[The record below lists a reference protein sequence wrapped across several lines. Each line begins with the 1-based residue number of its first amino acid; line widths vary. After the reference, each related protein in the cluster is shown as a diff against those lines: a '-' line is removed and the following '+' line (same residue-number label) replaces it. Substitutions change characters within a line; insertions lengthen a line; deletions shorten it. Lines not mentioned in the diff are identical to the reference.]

1 MVDDDMQRSSDMYQ
15 VPPRVLQELAEN
27 AARKAVEEATPH
39 IAEQA
44 AKRAVE
50 LAFDDLKKQAGG
62 GLFSLAKYVFILIVL
77 GLAALFAYHGKIQP

>member
-1 MVDDDMQRSSDMYQ
+1 MTEDMQRSSDLYQ

-27 AARKAVEEATPH
+27 AARRAVEEATPR
-39 IAEQA
+39 IAEEA

-62 GLFSLAKYVFILIVL
+62 GLFHLAKYLFILMLLSI
-77 GLAALFAYHGKIQP
+77 AAVFAYHGKIQP

>member
-1 MVDDDMQRSSDMYQ
+1 MTDDMQRSGDLYQ

-27 AARKAVEEATPH
+27 AARKAVEEATPR
-39 IAEQA
+39 IAEEA

-62 GLFSLAKYVFILIVL
+62 GLFSLMKYLFIIALLSV
-77 GLAALFAYHGKIQP
+77 AAFFAYHGKIQP